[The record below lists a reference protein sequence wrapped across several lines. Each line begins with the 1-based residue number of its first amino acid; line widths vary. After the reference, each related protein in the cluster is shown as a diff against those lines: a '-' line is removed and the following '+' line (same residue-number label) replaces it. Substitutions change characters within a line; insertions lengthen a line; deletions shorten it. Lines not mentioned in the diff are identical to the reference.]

1 MAPFR
6 RWVGPR
12 QLLQRGLPLGLHA
25 ASLTL
30 VALAN
35 TALRRL
41 ASLPPLETSSL
52 AHALLQ
58 ELLSRD
64 SLALAQTTLQQLQ
77 SDETPDLAASLEFL
91 LHSSLNHGSRDHL
104 QKTMKL
110 LATSPLFPAVL
121 VNCLRKQ
128 ERTTWP
134 RALHNPLDIL
144 FLFRRFLS
152 RGNPDFAAGIVSV
165 LQGVSCTGSEVCLP
179 FPAGTASRDYLY
191 TWCDPAGVSRVA
203 LPELAFLLEPFGYL
217 FAEIGPIPAS
227 ECLAHKAGL
236 ELLFVR
242 ILQGRFAGLSDVYRF
257 VVMEENRHAELGE
270 TVVGRWRLE
279 ALLTGVAEEMLTR
292 GLLGA
297 AMRLQRAIS
306 WQWLRESSLER
317 PVGDF
322 AAAARAMAGEWQLP
336 PATMFEDSGRFQEEF
351 EKCGDG
357 GDVRRRRE
365 RDGVSGGAV
374 SEEGTS
380 ER

>member
-6 RWVGPR
+6 RWIGPR
-12 QLLQRGLPLGLHA
+12 QLLQRGLPLGLRA
-25 ASLTL
+25 ASLAL

-35 TALRRL
+35 PALRRQGP
-41 ASLPPLETSSL
+41 APALEASSL

-58 ELLSRD
+58 ELLARGF
-64 SLALAQTTLQQLQ
+64 LPLAQTSLQLLQ
-77 SDETPDLAASLEFL
+77 NDETPDLAASLEFL
-91 LHSSLNHGSRDHL
+91 LHSSLNHGSPDHL

-110 LATSPLFPAVL
+110 LSTSPLFPAVL

-134 RALHNPLDIL
+134 RALHDPLDIL
-144 FLFRRFLS
+144 LLFRKFLS

-165 LQGVSCTGSEVCLP
+165 LQGVSCAGSEVCLP
-179 FPAGTASRDYLY
+179 FPAGTASRDFLY

-203 LPELAFLLEPFGYL
+203 LPELAFLLEPFRYL

-297 AMRLQRAIS
+297 ATRLQRAIG
-306 WQWLRESSLER
+306 WQWLREPSLER

-322 AAAARAMAGEWQLP
+322 AAAARAMAGEWRLP
-336 PATMFEDSGRFQEEF
+336 PTSMFEDSGRFQEEF
-351 EKCGDG
+351 GKCGDG
-357 GDVRRRRE
+357 GDVGRRRE
-365 RDGVSGGAV
+365 RDGVSGAAVGA
-374 SEEGTS
+374 EGRR